1 VNRRIDELDTVH
13 NPDRFMADLR
23 QILSQGRKR
32 IGILIGAGGP
42 LSVRVDAG
50 GKLDPNGQALIP
62 GVDDLTN
69 QALQKL
75 KGTEATAAAEI

>member
-1 VNRRIDELDTVH
+1 
-13 NPDRFMADLR
+13 MADLR

-42 LSVRVDAG
+42 LSVRVDAA

-62 GVDDLTN
+62 GVNDLTN
-69 QALQKL
+69 QALLKL
-75 KGTEATAAAEI
+75 NGNEATAAAEIRKSARAGV

>member
-1 VNRRIDELDTVH
+1 MGQLDTVH

-42 LSVRVDAG
+42 LSVRVDARAIFMKFESWG
-50 GKLDPNGQALIP
+50 FPSQPRCDSP
-62 GVDDLTN
+62 
-69 QALQKL
+69 
-75 KGTEATAAAEI
+75 

>member
-1 VNRRIDELDTVH
+1 
-13 NPDRFMADLR
+13 MADLR

-42 LSVRVDAG
+42 LSVHINAD

-62 GVDDLTN
+62 GVNDLTN
-69 QALQKL
+69 QA
-75 KGTEATAAAEI
+75 

>member
-1 VNRRIDELDTVH
+1 
-13 NPDRFMADLR
+13 MADLR

-62 GVDDLTN
+62 GRKRFDCPGI
-69 QALQKL
+69 AK
-75 KGTEATAAAEI
+75 AEWYGSDRGR